1 MSLKPRLILLALL
14 PVLALLSGCK
24 DETDLPSY
32 PSKTEQR
39 LELPRDG
46 RDDEV
51 RYVDYAK
58 DGVTPVK
65 ARVEYRN
72 GNTAYATYHENGKV
86 KEWREFYP
94 ASEDGNRQLRLH
106 AELSPDEHYKSD
118 ELYRADGS
126 LARLGREVNREYYD
140 ASWFF
145 EDGKTVSRH
154 KQIKLDAEKTV
165 YFDEQFRP
173 TGTLLSQKRL
183 YPDAKLI
190 LTTFAEN
197 GLPSTRWTTNKN
209 YRYGSTFEQFYPD
222 GAKVRVKAEYTTMIV
237 TAQYMREDGTVE
249 QVRVSNRFYRTLEV
263 ALADKNEQITRKQI
277 WRTGDEKD
285 GMLLRQVADM
295 HNGKAR
301 FITFYA
307 DGKTP
312 QQVESDGVVR
322 SYRADGS
329 LETEYNRKTGV
340 TRKFTP
346 EENIRISLPA
356 NYFVDPVHEE
366 IPAGIPTDL

>member
-1 MSLKPRLILLALL
+1 MSSKPRLILLALL

-24 DETDLPSY
+24 EESDLPSY

-39 LELPRDG
+39 VELPRDG

-72 GNTAYATYHENGKV
+72 GNTAHATYHDNGKV

-94 ASEDGNRQLRLH
+94 ASEDGTRQLRLH

-118 ELYRADGS
+118 ELYRSDGS
-126 LARLGREVNREYYD
+126 LARSGREVNREYYD
-140 ASWFF
+140 ANWFF

-154 KQIKLDAEKTV
+154 KQIKLDADKTV

-183 YPDAKLI
+183 YPDGKLI
-190 LTTFAEN
+190 LTNFAEN

-209 YRYGSTFEQFYPD
+209 YRYGSLFEQFYPD
-222 GAKVRVKAEYTTMIV
+222 GVKVRVKAEYTPMIV
-237 TAQYMREDGTVE
+237 SAEYLREDGSVE
-249 QVRVSNRFYRTLEV
+249 QARVTNRFYRALEV
-263 ALADKNEQITRKQI
+263 SLADKNNQITRKQI
-277 WRTGDEKD
+277 WRLTDDKG
-285 GMLLRQVADM
+285 GMMLRQIADM

-301 FITFYA
+301 YISLHS

-312 QQVESDGVVR
+312 QQVEHEGVLSIYRPDGTLESELVR
-322 SYRADGS
+322 RSG
-329 LETEYNRKTGV
+329 E
-340 TRKFTP
+340 TRKFSS
-346 EENIRISLPA
+346 EDNIRITLPA
-356 NYFVDPVHEE
+356 SYFVDPAHEE
-366 IPAGIPTDL
+366 IPTGIPRDL